1 MKIIRRS
8 YLHNLTT
15 KFLLSI
21 ATLAMMSFS
30 LLLSLVI
37 LIVLAGYF
45 VIDYLNVILIKKDEL
60 EIKPF
65 SILAVNIDYVKKNTI
80 KDIDKMD
87 VSLLDRAL
95 SKSNVLISTLEDGRW
110 NENNDIY
117 VESIKNKDFD
127 ILRNETINKTK
138 GEKDVWEII

>member
-15 KFLLSI
+15 KILLSI

-138 GEKDVWEII
+138 GE